1 MKTDCWELMSS
12 CSYKDSV
19 VDLCL
24 KTFTLE
30 NHVTDTWH
38 TDGMGILPKHTMG
51 PNSSAPT
58 ANNKKRQI
66 TAQSVRLDF
75 CRMII
80 LLLCS
85 SHCCCMWY
93 TCFEVDVLSW
103 ITSCVVLSYF
113 WEWPP
118 PPMCL
123 WGTAMHWF
131 TVLILW
137 WKHWLSIRLSKQQRC
152 PAELLPRITYHRMAS
167 EEKRLQRVKELLLV
181 CIFVCFKLEFKR
193 FYWLSWFLNLACIWE

>member
-1 MKTDCWELMSS
+1 MSS

-24 KTFTLE
+24 KTLSSE
-30 NHVTDTWH
+30 SLNDVTDTWH
-38 TDGMGILPKHTMG
+38 TDGEGILPKHTMG
-51 PNSSAPT
+51 FNNSPPT

-66 TAQSVRLDF
+66 TAQRERLDF

-103 ITSCVVLSYF
+103 ITSCVVLSYY
-113 WEWPP
+113 WERFPP
-118 PPMCL
+118 LSVCL

-137 WKHWLSIRLSKQQRC
+137 WKHWLSIRLPKQQRC
-152 PAELLPRITYHRMAS
+152 PAELLPRITYHRKAS
-167 EEKRLQRVKELLLV
+167 EEKKLQRVKRNTVGVCLLFAYIEPLM
-181 CIFVCFKLEFKR
+181 L
-193 FYWLSWFLNLACIWE
+193 L